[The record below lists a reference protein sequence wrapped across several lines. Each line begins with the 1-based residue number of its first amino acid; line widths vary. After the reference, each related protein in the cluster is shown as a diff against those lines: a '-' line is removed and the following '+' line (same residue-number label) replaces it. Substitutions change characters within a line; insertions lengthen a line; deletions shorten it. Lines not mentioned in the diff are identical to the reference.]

1 MTGLHRADLE
11 FGQVGD
17 GPEVLLA
24 TLGGRF
30 GARLIDLLIVFVLS
44 YFPIRVF
51 VEGALTHALILLVTI
66 AVYEAITTAR
76 TGTSPGKRL
85 VRIKIVRIRTGA
97 PPGWGT
103 ALLRAVTMAVSLWI
117 ISAVVAFFDEK
128 RHRGLHDRV
137 SGTVVIA
144 G

>member
-1 MTGLHRADLE
+1 MTGLHRPDLE
-11 FGQVGD
+11 FAQVGD
-17 GPEVLLA
+17 RPGVLLA
-24 TLGGRF
+24 TMGGRL
-30 GARLIDLLIVFVLS
+30 GARLIDLLIVFVPS

-51 VEGALTHALILLVTI
+51 VEGTLTHALILLVTI
-66 AVYEAITTAR
+66 ALYEAITTAR

-97 PPGWGT
+97 PPGWGM
-103 ALLRAVTMAVSLWI
+103 ALLRAVIMALSGWV
-117 ISAVVAFFDEK
+117 ISAVVAFFDER